1 MMLGNKLTIIGGS
14 GGMGKVFGQ
23 YFKKHGFEVVL
34 HARNQN
40 NLKIVAKQLGV
51 DYETNLEN
59 AIKDSDII
67 MISIPIK
74 STPEMIKKVAPMMKK
89 NALLFDI
96 TSLKFEVYKLLK
108 ESCLKYPI
116 NCLSLHPMF
125 GPGIK
130 NPKNY
135 VIIALRVG
143 GTSIYE
149 NLVDDFLKIFRKD
162 GFIVTETT
170 PELHDKIMALTLG
183 VPHMLNI
190 LFLNLLYRSNQPL
203 NDLTRYTGTTFLLQ
217 KVFAESIIQ
226 REMEMFGDIQMENKE
241 FHHVIKRFLKLVKEY
256 TKIITRKDKKK
267 FIKLF
272 QQGLDYSIKD
282 LHFNESYDYFYK
294 FMKILK
300 NNS

>member
-1 MMLGNKLTIIGGS
+1 M
-14 GGMGKVFGQ
+14 
-23 YFKKHGFEVVL
+23 
-34 HARNQN
+34 ARRVRLVIHINSQTCYET
-40 NLKIVAKQLGV
+40 KIVKTP
-51 DYETNLEN
+51 YERTLWIPRFCGHYDIYVKRPRRDQYIVMVSEDWDKLE
-59 AIKDSDII
+59 K
-67 MISIPIK
+67 
-74 STPEMIKKVAPMMKK
+74 
-89 NALLFDI
+89 
-96 TSLKFEVYKLLK
+96 VYKLLK

-241 FHHVIKRFLKLVKEY
+241 FHHVLKRFLKLVKEY